1 MVDNLQPNTSHFNKA
16 MAHVLGKS
24 VNYDYLYS
32 DARVKMGGPHPEEEQ
47 GQLLMM
53 DRKASPVTLD
63 MGFRPSIVY
72 STKSPF
78 FRQGVAPPLISRSS
92 GYIGSALPRE
102 ARLRDEESEKESGSE
117 SDDSDSESDSK
128 RDDLKPI
135 LGKRRARHQR
145 SPSPIVIRERRY
157 MN

>member
-1 MVDNLQPNTSHFNKA
+1 LVDNLQPNTSHFNKA

-47 GQLLMM
+47 GQLLMI

-78 FRQGVAPPLISRSS
+78 FRQGVAPPLLSRSS
-92 GYIGSALPRE
+92 GYNGSALPRE
-102 ARLRDEESEKESGSE
+102 AQESGSE

>member
-1 MVDNLQPNTSHFNKA
+1 

-47 GQLLMM
+47 GQLLMI
-53 DRKASPVTLD
+53 DCKASPVTLD

-78 FRQGVAPPLISRSS
+78 FRQGSPPMRS
-92 GYIGSALPRE
+92 GYSGFAPKRE
-102 ARLRDEESEKESGSE
+102 SFIEESEKESE
-117 SDDSDSESDSK
+117 SDNDNDSES
-128 RDDLKPI
+128 
-135 LGKRRARHQR
+135 
-145 SPSPIVIRERRY
+145 
-157 MN
+157 